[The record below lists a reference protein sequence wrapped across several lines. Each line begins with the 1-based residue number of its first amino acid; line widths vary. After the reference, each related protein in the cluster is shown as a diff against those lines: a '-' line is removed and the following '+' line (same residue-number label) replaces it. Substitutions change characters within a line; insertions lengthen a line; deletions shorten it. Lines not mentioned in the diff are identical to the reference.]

1 MSASGAPI
9 SENTFNASL
18 RRLGFAAGGMTG
30 HGFRNMA
37 ERRRMMQKWA
47 DYPDGLRI
55 GGKVGAH
62 QSRRA
67 QRPEGA
73 GVAYRAIPRLSR
85 R

>member
-1 MSASGAPI
+1 
-9 SENTFNASL
+9 L

-62 QSRRA
+62 QA

-73 GVAYRAIPRLSR
+73 GVAYRAIPRLIR